1 MKSEKVKDRLFIFM
15 VIMAIGAIVYIYVD
29 GNARIKEEN
38 THWEQVS
45 GKTYTSDSKEEIYIT
60 TR

>member
-38 THWEQVS
+38 T
-45 GKTYTSDSKEEIYIT
+45 
-60 TR
+60 R